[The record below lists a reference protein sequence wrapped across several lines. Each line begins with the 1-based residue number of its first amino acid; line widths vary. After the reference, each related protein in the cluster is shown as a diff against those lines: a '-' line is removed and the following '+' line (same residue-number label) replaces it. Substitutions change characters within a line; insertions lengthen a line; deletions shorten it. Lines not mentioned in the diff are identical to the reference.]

1 MKIGIFTILI
11 FTNYLFQQND
21 GQTGGLVDVDLNVV
35 LAWKNGYTGV
45 GVNVVILDDGIQ
57 HTHPDLKD
65 NYVSILSVGTVTQL
79 FCYCD

>member
-1 MKIGIFTILI
+1 M
-11 FTNYLFQQND
+11 FQQND